1 MSKRGYLIALALL
14 SCAGVALGQSLAEP
28 APAASEDPNSQ
39 KLCKMVVTAERGS
52 KPFEMCMTKAEWAA
66 KAIADA
72 KDPNRLICQY
82 EEVPGTRVR
91 NRKVCLTAAVWEQRR
106 LDDRQAIEKIQSQVC
121 VAGGGC

>member
-1 MSKRGYLIALALL
+1 MSKRGYMILLASL
-14 SCAGVALGQSLAEP
+14 SCAGVAVGHSSAGP
-28 APAASEDPNSQ
+28 APAAVDDANSQ
-39 KLCKMVVTAERGS
+39 LVCKMVVTAERGS
-52 KPFEMCMTKAEWAA
+52 KPFKMCMTKAEWAA